1 MHEPVIQLNGVTKTY
16 LAGKVEVPALR
27 GIDLVVEAGE
37 CLAVMGRSGSGKSTL
52 MNILGCLD
60 QPSSGSYRLDGQEV
74 NELDDDALSSFRGR
88 TIGFVFQAFHLLRG
102 VSVLQNVAL
111 PMDYQQVARR
121 EQHQRAADLLAKVGL
136 GDRLLHR
143 PNELSGGERQRVA
156 IARALANRP
165 RVLLADEPTGNL
177 DSQAQA
183 RILDLFHRLHAET
196 GVTLIM
202 VTHDPAVART
212 AQRAVY
218 ISDGRVV
225 EENHAPAG

>member
-225 EENHAPAG
+225 EGNHAPAG